1 MAERNTEPR
10 ALQAFEAV
18 PPSVV
23 RPWCAHF
30 AEVIAKAHH
39 VDIIE
44 RMPQPNDAFV
54 LPVELRTSRDSL
66 IERHGCSSPHLRWE
80 NINDKTEVIS
90 DKVIPGPSV
99 SDNMLRHIESKDV
112 LAVHDLVIDLNSN
125 CRQSF
130 ANNSAFDERDPSVYV
145 SMATAWEIIMRA
157 DQYMRHIYVLCHGAT
172 NPHFHTLVNRI
183 VATAI
188 SSLSEVGAPSWG
200 LPISAQAI
208 SNFWRETFPAACHKV
223 LDAPSTLQIDAVR
236 DLGYDHWIPI
246 YARLNIL
253 RAAYYT
259 LMMRAA
265 GEPGPGL
272 DEESRIDTALA
283 YMA

>member
-1 MAERNTEPR
+1 M
-10 ALQAFEAV
+10 L
-18 PPSVV
+18 
-23 RPWCAHF
+23 
-30 AEVIAKAHH
+30 
-39 VDIIE
+39 
-44 RMPQPNDAFV
+44 QPNEAFV
-54 LPVELRTSRDSL
+54 LPVELRTSRDSF

-80 NINDKTEVIS
+80 NINDKTEVSS
-90 DKVIPGPSV
+90 DKVIPGPPV

-112 LAVHDLVIDLNSN
+112 LAVHDLIIDLNGN
-125 CRQSF
+125 RRQSF

-157 DQYMRHIYVLCHGAT
+157 DQYMRHIYVKCHGAT
-172 NPHFHTLVNRI
+172 NPHFYKLVNRI

-200 LPISAQAI
+200 LPISAPAI
-208 SNFWRETFPAACHKV
+208 SNFWRETFPAACNKV
-223 LDAPSTLQIDAVR
+223 LDAPSTLQDDAVR
-236 DLGYDHWIPI
+236 DPDYDHWIPI

-253 RAAYYT
+253 RATYYT